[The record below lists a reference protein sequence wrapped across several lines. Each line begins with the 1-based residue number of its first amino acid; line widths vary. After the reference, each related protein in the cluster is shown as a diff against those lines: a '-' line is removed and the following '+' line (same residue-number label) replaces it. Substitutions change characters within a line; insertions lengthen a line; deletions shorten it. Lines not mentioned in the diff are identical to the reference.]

1 MVRPALTRVIGLPWP
16 LDPAP
21 AWAGAT
27 GAPAGH
33 GALGRTPGRSPMSAP
48 SLDAATSAR
57 LGREVELLHDARVGD
72 LGLLVQLLDQ
82 LRTGRLEQA
91 HAARF
96 VGHEGAPDVANL
108 LAPGRHLLARLD
120 GGLLR
125 RAQLIHRDALQAA
138 LHHVHGHR
146 STSLDRPVDE
156 IVPRAQRAAAASG
169 IFSTTR
175 VSCAAGE

>member
-1 MVRPALTRVIGLPWP
+1 MLRPALTTVIGDLWP

-21 AWAGAT
+21 ARAGAA
-27 GAPAGH
+27 GAPAGR
-33 GALGRTPGRSPMSAP
+33 GALGHTPGRSPMSGP
-48 SLDAATSAR
+48 SLDAATSTR
-57 LGREVELLHDARVGD
+57 LGREVEGLHDARVGD
-72 LGLLVQLLDQ
+72 LRLLVQLLDQ
-82 LRTGRLEQA
+82 LGAGRLEEA

-96 VGHEGAPDVANL
+96 VGHESAPDVADL

-120 GGLLR
+120 GALLR
-125 RAQLIHRDALQAA
+125 RAQLIHRDALQAS